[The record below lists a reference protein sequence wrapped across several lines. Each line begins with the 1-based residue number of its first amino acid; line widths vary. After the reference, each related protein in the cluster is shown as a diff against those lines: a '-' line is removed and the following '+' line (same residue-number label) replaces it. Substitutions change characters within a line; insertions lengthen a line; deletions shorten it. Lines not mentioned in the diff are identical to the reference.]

1 MKHVGT
7 RILSIYFWRRSSC
20 LRTITWKL
28 EKVSI
33 KYEKELIRSFLIN
46 CALQIIYFKIY
57 NIVNVTNKYI
67 ISKITLCN
75 KTIIL
80 IINQF
85 FVNCLV
91 GKLMFYEIFLVKQSV
106 LSFLLAKILTNQVT
120 PFIILIFQVWKKSY
134 LSSYQCI
141 LTNI

>member
-1 MKHVGT
+1 MK
-7 RILSIYFWRRSSC
+7 R
-20 LRTITWKL
+20 K
-28 EKVSI
+28 
-33 KYEKELIRSFLIN
+33 LIRSFLIN